1 MSLQKYVYKKY
12 TSSVT
17 IQLIYRM
24 KYSKKGRGW
33 NSMKIQRE
41 NKQQEYETIVK
52 REKELE
58 EMIYHAILPEYYEEW
73 TELMKKD
80 KAVKIQYRGK
90 ICL

>member
-1 MSLQKYVYKKY
+1 MKFQK
-12 TSSVT
+12 
-17 IQLIYRM
+17 
-24 KYSKKGRGW
+24 
-33 NSMKIQRE
+33 E
-41 NKQQEYETIVK
+41 NKKQEYETIVK

-58 EMIYHAILPEYYEEW
+58 EIIYHAILPEYYEEW